1 MSATTDRTGPFPY
14 RDGSLPVGRRV
25 EDLLGRMTLEDKAG
39 LMFHSIAGPG
49 DLDAPHPIFG
59 PPSIS
64 ELITSGR
71 MNHFN
76 IYGAS
81 GQGTAELAQWY
92 NAVQRLAAQQPLGI
106 PVTLSSDPR
115 HHFIDNPFA
124 SIFMEQ
130 GAAWP
135 EPLGLAAIGSE
146 EVVREFADIARQE
159 YLAVGLRVGLHPQID
174 LATEPRW
181 GRISGTFGEDA
192 ELTSRLAAAYIRGFQ
207 GDVLGPRS
215 VAMMTKHFPG
225 GGPQKDGDDPHFPWG
240 REQVYPGANFDY
252 HLAPFRAAIEA
263 GTSQMMPYYGMP
275 VGTEYEEVGFGY
287 NRSVITGILR
297 DQLHFDGIVCTDWG
311 LVSGV
316 TDLGDIGIDLGE
328 IVAAKAWGVEH
339 LSREERVL
347 KIVQAGVDQLG
358 GEHCP
363 ELVVGLVKAGKLS
376 EARIDES
383 ARRLLREKFVLGLFD
398 DPYVDEAAA
407 TIVVGRQDFRDAARR
422 AQHASVTVLTN
433 GDTGIGAPLLP
444 LRTGLSVFAEG
455 LSAEAIG
462 QRAMVVE
469 DAADADVA
477 VLRLK
482 APKDQSSIFPRGSL
496 EFPPDEVARVLA
508 LCARMPTVIDVYL
521 DRPAV
526 VTPFV
531 DTAAAIVANYGITEE
546 ALVEVLFGEASP
558 QGRLPF
564 DLPRS
569 DAAVAA
575 SRSDVPFDTENPVFP
590 FGHGLRYRV

>member
-1 MSATTDRTGPFPY
+1 MTTTTHSPGSFPY
-14 RDGSLPVGRRV
+14 RDPSLAVDQRV
-25 EDLLGRMTLEDKAG
+25 DDLLARMTLEDKAG

-49 DLDAPHPIFG
+49 ELDAAHPIFG
-59 PPSIS
+59 GPAIS
-64 ELITSGR
+64 ELVTAAR

-81 GQGTAELAQWY
+81 GQDTAELAQWH
-92 NAVQRLAAQQPLGI
+92 NAVQRLAAAQPLGI

-124 SIFMEQ
+124 SMFMGQ
-130 GAAWP
+130 TAAWP

-192 ELTSRLAAAYIRGFQ
+192 ALTSRLAASYIRGFQ
-207 GDVLGPRS
+207 GDVLGPAS

-240 REQVYPGANFDY
+240 REQVYPGAEFEY
-252 HLAPFRAAIEA
+252 HLAPFRAAVEA
-263 GTSQMMPYYGMP
+263 GTSQIMPYYGMP
-275 VGTEYEEVGFGY
+275 VGTDYEEVGFGY

-297 DQLHFDGIVCTDWG
+297 DQLGFDGIVCTDWG
-311 LVSGV
+311 LVTGITDLGDV
-316 TDLGDIGIDLGE
+316 GFDLGDIG
-328 IVAAKAWGVEH
+328 AAKAWGVEH

-347 KIVQAGVDQLG
+347 KILEAGVDQLG

-363 ELVVGLVKAGKLS
+363 ELVVHLVKSGRIS

-407 TIVVGRQDFRDAARR
+407 TIIVGRRDFRDASRR
-422 AQHASVTVLTN
+422 AQHASVTVLVN
-433 GDTGIGAPLLP
+433 EDTGLGAPLLP
-444 LRTGLSVFAEG
+444 LRPDTKVYPEGFSV
-455 LSAEAIG
+455 EAVG
-462 QRAMVVE
+462 RRASVVE
-469 DAADADVA
+469 DLADADVA

-482 APKDQSSIFPRGSL
+482 APKDESSIFPRGSL
-496 EFPPDEVARVLA
+496 EFPADEVARVLA
-508 LCARMPTVIDVYL
+508 LCARVPTVIDVYL
-521 DRPAV
+521 ERPAV
-526 VTPFV
+526 LTPFV
-531 DTAAAIVANYGITEE
+531 GVAAAIVANFGITED
-546 ALVEVLFGEASP
+546 ALLEVLFGEAMP

-569 DAAVAA
+569 DAAVEA
-575 SRSDVPFDTENPVFP
+575 SRSDVPFDTENPVFR
-590 FGHGLRYRV
+590 FGHGLRYRD

>member
-1 MSATTDRTGPFPY
+1 MSATTDSTGPFPY

-64 ELITSGR
+64 ELITAGR

-81 GQGTAELAQWY
+81 GQDTAELAQWY
-92 NAVQRLAAQQPLGI
+92 NAVQRLAAQQPLAI

-124 SIFMEQ
+124 SMFMEQ
-130 GAAWP
+130 TAAWP

-240 REQVYPGANFDY
+240 REQVYPGENFDY

-263 GTSQMMPYYGMP
+263 GTSQIMPYYGMP

-328 IVAAKAWGVEH
+328 IVAAKAWGVED
-339 LSREERVL
+339 LDREERVL
-347 KIVQAGVDQLG
+347 KIIQAGVDQLG

-376 EARIDES
+376 EARIDDS

-398 DPYVDEAAA
+398 DPYVDEATA

-433 GDTGIGAPLLP
+433 GDTGIGAPVLP
-444 LRTGLSVFAEG
+444 LRSGLSVFAEG

-546 ALVEVLFGEASP
+546 ALVEVLFGEASA

-575 SRSDVPFDTENPVFP
+575 SRSDVPFDTENPVFR
-590 FGHGLRYRV
+590 FGHGLRYRT